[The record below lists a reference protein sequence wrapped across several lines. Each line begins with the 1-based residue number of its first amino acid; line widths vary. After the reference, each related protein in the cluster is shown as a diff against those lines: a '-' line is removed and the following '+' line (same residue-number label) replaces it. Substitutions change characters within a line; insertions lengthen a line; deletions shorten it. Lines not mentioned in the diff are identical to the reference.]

1 MRQQGSKACSEL
13 KPVPPDHTLLFCSPT
28 NSGRARPPRRVA
40 SGARCHAMPSGD
52 RTMRWRIASSDGSTP
67 AVHTTGP
74 CACGSSRISSRPFSP
89 PDTRR
94 TRVAEDGS
102 CPISVSLIPGPW
114 PSQAERERE
123 SLCCIA
129 LHHGA
134 GAGPSTTVR
143 SSPAPQYRRPSESF
157 LPLATAPSR
166 PAAAV
171 LLLSLSGAGRAYGV
185 VAGDGEAEAEAPAVR
200 TVPYISPAVCCCCW

>member
-1 MRQQGSKACSEL
+1 MRQQGSKVCSEL

-157 LPLATAPSR
+157 LPLATAPSW

-185 VAGDGEAEAEAPAVR
+185 VAGDGEAEAPAVR

>member
-1 MRQQGSKACSEL
+1 MRQQGSKVCSEL

-102 CPISVSLIPGPW
+102 CPISVSLNPGPGS
-114 PSQAERERE
+114 SQAERERA
-123 SLCCIA
+123 CVA
-129 LHHGA
+129 LHC
-134 GAGPSTTVR
+134 TTARGRGQVR
-143 SSPAPQYRRPSESF
+143 LYDRAPRPS
-157 LPLATAPSR
+157 ADD
-166 PAAAV
+166 PARV
-171 LLLSLSGAGRAYGV
+171 FYR
-185 VAGDGEAEAEAPAVR
+185 
-200 TVPYISPAVCCCCW
+200 